1 MRKIEAFG
9 NRGDR
14 MVEQSIRARKD
25 VLRANC
31 KEIRKSMTME
41 YLKDASHAITEYLLE
56 SALYKDA
63 QTIFAYMSYGKE
75 AITDEFITRALAD
88 GKNICIPLCLPENQM
103 EAKLYRSEEDLHI
116 GAYGIR
122 EPKEEAKVVL
132 PQEIDLAIIPCVACD
147 KRGNRLGHG
156 AGYYDRYLEH
166 AKFRKVALCP
176 EQLILSNVAVSKQDI
191 TMDAVVTEEGI
202 TVISE

>member
-1 MRKIEAFG
+1 
-9 NRGDR
+9 

-25 VLRANC
+25 VLRGNC
-31 KEIRKSMTME
+31 KEIRKNME
-41 YLKDASHAITEYLLE
+41 MDYLKKASHAITEHLMASSMYQE
-56 SALYKDA
+56 AK
-63 QTIFAYMSYGKE
+63 TIFAYMSYGKE
-75 AITDEFITRALAD
+75 VITDEFIERALAD
-88 GKNICIPLCLPENQM
+88 GKNICIPLCLPGNQM

-116 GAYGIR
+116 GKYGIR
-122 EPKEEAKVVL
+122 EPREDGKVVL
-132 PQEIDLAIIPCVACD
+132 PEEIDLAIIPCVACD

-191 TMDAVVTEEGI
+191 TMDVVITEDGI
-202 TVISE
+202 TVINE

>member
-9 NRGDR
+9 NRGDL
-14 MVEQSIRARKD
+14 MVERSIRARKD
-25 VLRANC
+25 VLRGNC
-31 KEIRKSMTME
+31 KEILKNME
-41 YLKDASHAITEYLLE
+41 MDYLTEASHAITKHLLDSTMYQE
-56 SALYKDA
+56 A
-63 QTIFAYMSYGKE
+63 TIIFAYMSYGKE
-75 AITDEFITRALAD
+75 VITDEFIARALAD
-88 GKNICIPLCLPENQM
+88 GKIICIPLCLPENQM
-103 EAKLYRSEEDLHI
+103 EAKLYRSEADLHI

-122 EPKEEAKVVL
+122 EPKEEAKVIL
-132 PQEIDLAIIPCVACD
+132 PEEIDLAIIPCVACD

-191 TMDAVVTEEGI
+191 TMDAVITEDGI
-202 TVISE
+202 TVIHE